1 MVSVIRRL
9 YRPFPAKSIEEYKRL
24 LPRLIEVARGS
35 AKADFVIRNTNF
47 VDVVL
52 GEVVEGV
59 SVAVYKGFVVG
70 VVDSRRGSIYI
81 GDETL
86 VIDSRELFL
95 APSFID
101 ARVHIESSMLN
112 IENFSR
118 VAISHGV
125 TTVVTDPH
133 EVANVGG
140 ARHVHIFALRASK
153 QLLKILVQ
161 VPSCVPP
168 TSPSVDNPGAAIGIR
183 EIEELFST
191 RLFHSLGEFIDFP
204 SVVQTSPEA
213 LKKLLMRIRALLQSM
228 GTYPQQTRLC
238 LTPMLLHPSP
248 LAMSRLVL
256 ERFWR
261 SLGEVCGLC

>member
-9 YRPFPAKSIEEYKRL
+9 YRPSPAKSIEEYKRL

-35 AKADFVIRNTNF
+35 AKADLVIRNTNF
-47 VDVVL
+47 ADVVL

-70 VVDSRRGSIYI
+70 VVDSRRDSIYI

-101 ARVHIESSMLN
+101 AHVHIESSMLD
-112 IENFSR
+112 IENSSR

-153 QLLKILVQ
+153 QLLKILAQ

-191 RLFHSLGEFIDFP
+191 RLFHSLGEFMDFP

-238 LTPMLLHPSP
+238 LTPMLLQKSV
-248 LAMSRLVL
+248 RLGT
-256 ERFWR
+256 RR
-261 SLGEVCGLC
+261 KTIRGLCGVF